1 MTPQEI
7 HTLKERQKKYFNAHK
22 TIPLPL
28 RKQALRRLKKS
39 IQNHEKDIMAAL
51 KKDLGKSTKEAYITE
66 VGLVYCEIR
75 TMQKKLDSMA
85 ESKWTWTPL
94 HEFPSVSETVRVP
107 YGNVLILSPWNYP
120 FLLTMQPLVDALAA
134 GNTVMLKP
142 SDYSREVS
150 LVMEEIIT
158 ECFIP
163 DYVCVIQGG
172 REENQSLLDEEFDYI
187 FFTGSKAVGHVV
199 MEKAAAHLTP
209 MTLELG
215 GKSPCIVD
223 ETANLALAARR
234 IVFGKFLNAG
244 QTCVA
249 PDYVCVHAS
258 IRDDFLRLLKMEIRR
273 QYPSPDDIGK
283 IINEKHFERLK
294 GHEFDKTATGHYAD
308 IREIDGRYYLATAPD
323 AVKDQTDFLAQI
335 SYEQLS
341 HICFPLGK
349 LSKSQV
355 REIASGINLPNAKR
369 KDSQGI
375 CFLGKINYNDFL
387 RRHLGEKRGPV
398 IDIASGRKIG
408 EHKGYWFHT
417 IGQRKGLGL
426 SGGPWYVVRKN
437 VRDEVIYVSN
447 GYDTDKQYGIE
458 LPITEMHWI
467 TANPFDTEIPLPGQH
482 VTCDKMAITFKN
494 RHSPEFMTAT
504 LERIGSDSY
513 LIHSDV
519 RVQGIAPGQFAI
531 IYTPDRQLCLGSGV
545 ICSQAKK
552 HKHRNE

>member
-134 GNTVMLKP
+134 GNTLMLKP

-294 GHEFDKTATGHYAD
+294 GLVDPDKVVYGGRASAPTLQIEPTVMDDVSWDDPVMQEEIFGPILPVLTYENYEDLISTIQKRPTPLAFYLFTRNTRRIAD
-308 IREIDGRYYLATAPD
+308 WKYVLPFGGGCLNDTVI
-323 AVKDQTDFLAQI
+323 
-335 SYEQLS
+335 QLS
-341 HICFPLGK
+341 NDHLPFGGMGASGMGQYHGKYGFDTFSHIKGL
-349 LSKSQV
+349 LSKK
-355 REIASGINLPNAKR
+355 EWLDLPMRYNNR
-369 KDSQGI
+369 KDRLSFRLI
-375 CFLGKINYNDFL
+375 RMFL
-387 RRHLGEKRGPV
+387 H
-398 IDIASGRKIG
+398 
-408 EHKGYWFHT
+408 
-417 IGQRKGLGL
+417 
-426 SGGPWYVVRKN
+426 
-437 VRDEVIYVSN
+437 
-447 GYDTDKQYGIE
+447 
-458 LPITEMHWI
+458 
-467 TANPFDTEIPLPGQH
+467 
-482 VTCDKMAITFKN
+482 
-494 RHSPEFMTAT
+494 
-504 LERIGSDSY
+504 
-513 LIHSDV
+513 
-519 RVQGIAPGQFAI
+519 
-531 IYTPDRQLCLGSGV
+531 
-545 ICSQAKK
+545 
-552 HKHRNE
+552 